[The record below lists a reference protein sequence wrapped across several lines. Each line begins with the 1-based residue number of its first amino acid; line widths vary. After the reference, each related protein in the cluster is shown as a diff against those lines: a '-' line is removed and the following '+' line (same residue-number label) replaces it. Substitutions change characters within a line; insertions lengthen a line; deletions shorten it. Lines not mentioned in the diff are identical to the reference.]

1 MIRAGAVADLTNMDP
16 MAVGSRAL
24 FDRVADSKRVTAT
37 ALQTVGTKGWDG
49 FLIARVN

>member
-1 MIRAGAVADLTNMDP
+1 

>member
-1 MIRAGAVADLTNMDP
+1 
-16 MAVGSRAL
+16 MAVGNRAL
-24 FDRVADSKRVTAT
+24 FERVADNKRVTAT